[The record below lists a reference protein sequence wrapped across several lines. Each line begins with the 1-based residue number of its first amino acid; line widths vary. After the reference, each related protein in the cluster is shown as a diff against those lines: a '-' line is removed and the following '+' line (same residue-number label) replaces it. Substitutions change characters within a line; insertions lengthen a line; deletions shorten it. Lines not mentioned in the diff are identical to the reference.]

1 MGFMGQDYQP
11 TYGKDFLSGLG
22 NRSSFMDIPYEDYAK
37 LTIPSLG
44 SGSET
49 YPGSDYTFGQNAGNS
64 FQIQN
69 LPSAQSPSSIS
80 FMDKYLPGFLDKTN
94 QKTGMTTQGYGSF
107 GLGALQAGAGFYLGN
122 QQLGLAEDQFAE
134 SKRQFGANFGAQVQ
148 NYNTDIKDRQDRRY
162 SGAGGSAVANNPYE
176 TTATYMDKN
185 RLVG

>member
-1 MGFMGQDYQP
+1 MGQDYQP
-11 TYGKDFLSGLG
+11 TYGEDFLSGLG
-22 NRSSFMDIPYEDYAK
+22 NQQVDLSKFGQFGQGGFQDLGIGNPGSYSSFQ
-37 LTIPSLG
+37 T
-44 SGSET
+44 
-49 YPGSDYTFGQNAGNS
+49 
-64 FQIQN
+64 QN